1 MCISS
6 SEEASQHIFS
16 QSKNRKKKRESKME
30 PLDANKLKSK
40 LPIKRGIPTQL
51 GKFLILDF
59 FFTVE

>member
-1 MCISS
+1 
-6 SEEASQHIFS
+6 
-16 QSKNRKKKRESKME
+16 ME

-59 FFTVE
+59 FLYSRVKS